1 MLPLPRRPATFLL
14 AFTFLLGA
22 CADKKTAPTP
32 GMFAGLER
40 WLTPTAPTE
49 PPAALSAPIAASPT
63 VEPPRRIET
72 IPARQRLGGSGARGG
87 APAVQTPSGEIAL
100 SFENAEIKD
109 VVAIVLGDTLGFP
122 YSVAPDV
129 QGRISVSSTVTR
141 GRVVQLLGGLI
152 AQQGGALVWSDGAF
166 QVVPRARA
174 RSVGGAVVG
183 QAEPGGA
190 TVRVIPLR
198 YVSADGLMQTLAGFA
213 DGGAVLGVDSAR
225 NAVIVEGSPEAVE
238 RLARTVDIF
247 DVEWLAATSFVMVE
261 ARHSKPAD
269 LVRDLEATFRTA
281 QGQSGT
287 SLRFVPI
294 DRLGA
299 VIAVAQ
305 SPDQLREARAW
316 IERLDQ
322 PASGEPRPYVYRVRH
337 GRAEDMA
344 RLLRDLLDQ
353 RREGGTAEAGA
364 IAPRFQSAELQSST
378 STNPQSSDTAAT
390 QSARPSQSQTSAAAA
405 IPTTTQGTETS
416 GANASVLTETP
427 AQRSAPVV
435 AYGGRVRIVA
445 DRAANTL
452 AILATPFDYDR
463 LLPTLEKLDVQPR
476 QVMIEAMV
484 AEVTLSDELR
494 YGVEWFLRNRL
505 GDGYRGTA
513 ALDLGPL
520 GIAAQQTGFSYILR
534 NSTGEVRAVIDALA
548 GASRLSVLATPN
560 LMVNNLERA
569 LIQVGDQVPVITR
582 SETVVVDQ
590 SSDRVINSVEYR
602 NTGIILEVIPSIGA
616 DDQLTLQFRQEVS
629 QVAPN
634 KVSSVDSPIF
644 SRRLLTSSVTIRS
657 GQPLFV
663 GGLIRDDGTTQRS
676 GIPLLQDIP
685 MLGNAFRTNNTTSS
699 RTELVVMLVPTIL
712 DRPDDARALQNDL
725 RSRLRLLRDVPLPP
739 SPTP

>member
-1 MLPLPRRPATFLL
+1 MLSFCRRPAIFLL
-14 AFTFLLGA
+14 AFSLVLGA

-32 GMFAGLER
+32 GIFAGLER
-40 WLTPTAPTE
+40 WLTPPVPTE

-63 VEPPRRIET
+63 VAPPRQIET

-353 RREGGTAEAGA
+353 RREGGTLDAGA
-364 IAPRFQSAELQSST
+364 IAPRFQSAELQSSS

-390 QSARPSQSQTSAAAA
+390 QSVRPSQSQASAAPA
-405 IPTTTQGTETS
+405 IPTTTQGSETS
-416 GANASVLTETP
+416 SANASALTETP
-427 AQRSAPVV
+427 PSRSAPVV

-520 GIAAQQTGFSYILR
+520 GLAAQQTGFSYILR

-725 RSRLRLLRDVPLPP
+725 RSRLRLLRDTPLTVPP
-739 SPTP
+739 SP

>member
-1 MLPLPRRPATFLL
+1 
-14 AFTFLLGA
+14 
-22 CADKKTAPTP
+22 
-32 GMFAGLER
+32 
-40 WLTPTAPTE
+40 
-49 PPAALSAPIAASPT
+49 
-63 VEPPRRIET
+63 
-72 IPARQRLGGSGARGG
+72 
-87 APAVQTPSGEIAL
+87 
-100 SFENAEIKD
+100 
-109 VVAIVLGDTLGFP
+109 
-122 YSVAPDV
+122 
-129 QGRISVSSTVTR
+129 
-141 GRVVQLLGGLI
+141 
-152 AQQGGALVWSDGAF
+152 
-166 QVVPRARA
+166 
-174 RSVGGAVVG
+174 
-183 QAEPGGA
+183 
-190 TVRVIPLR
+190 
-198 YVSADGLMQTLAGFA
+198 MQTLAGFA

-269 LVRDLEATFRTA
+269 LVRDLEATFRTP

-353 RREGGTAEAGA
+353 RREGGPTEAGA

-378 STNPQSSDTAAT
+378 SITGPTGGASASSAPTSSTTQTQAAT
-390 QSARPSQSQTSAAAA
+390 V
-405 IPTTTQGTETS
+405 PTTTQSSETS
-416 GANASVLTETP
+416 GSTASVLTETP

-513 ALDLGPL
+513 GLDLGTL
-520 GIAAQQTGFSYILR
+520 GLAAPQTGFSYILR
-534 NSTGEVRAVIDALA
+534 NSTGEVRAVIDALS

-685 MLGNAFRTNNTTSS
+685 FVGNAFRTNNTTSS

-725 RSRLRLLRDVPLPP
+725 RSRLRLLRDAPLPP

>member
-1 MLPLPRRPATFLL
+1 MLPLPRRPAIFLL
-14 AFTFLLGA
+14 AFTFVSGA

-49 PPAALSAPIAASPT
+49 PPAALSVPIAASPT
-63 VEPPRRIET
+63 VAAPRQIET
-72 IPARQRLGGSGARGG
+72 IPARQRLGGGGARGG

-100 SFENAEIKD
+100 SFENAEIQD

-225 NAVIVEGSPEAVE
+225 NAVIVEGSPETVE
-238 RLARTVDIF
+238 RLARTVEIF

-281 QGQSGT
+281 QGQSST

-305 SPDQLREARAW
+305 SPDQLRDARAW

-364 IAPRFQSAELQSST
+364 IAPRFQSAELQSSA
-378 STNPQSSDTAAT
+378 STNPQSTDTAAT
-390 QSARPSQSQTSAAAA
+390 PSARPSQPQASAAAS
-405 IPTTTQGTETS
+405 IPTTTQGAETS
-416 GANASVLTETP
+416 GTNASALTETP
-427 AQRSAPVV
+427 LQRSAPVV

-520 GIAAQQTGFSYILR
+520 GIAAQQTGFSYILHSGGYPQHR
-534 NSTGEVRAVIDALA
+534 CRRSTDAAVPPRSLA
-548 GASRLSVLATPN
+548 G
-560 LMVNNLERA
+560 RA
-569 LIQVGDQVPVITR
+569 
-582 SETVVVDQ
+582 E
-590 SSDRVINSVEYR
+590 
-602 NTGIILEVIPSIGA
+602 
-616 DDQLTLQFRQEVS
+616 
-629 QVAPN
+629 
-634 KVSSVDSPIF
+634 
-644 SRRLLTSSVTIRS
+644 
-657 GQPLFV
+657 
-663 GGLIRDDGTTQRS
+663 
-676 GIPLLQDIP
+676 
-685 MLGNAFRTNNTTSS
+685 
-699 RTELVVMLVPTIL
+699 
-712 DRPDDARALQNDL
+712 
-725 RSRLRLLRDVPLPP
+725 
-739 SPTP
+739 